1 MSTNRLVSAYRH
13 TIRLYP
19 RPFREEFGD
28 DLVRMFADQLGDEP
42 TVRVVTRT
50 VLDLALSVPQRH
62 LESDMNVTRVSVLPF
77 VFFVLALTS
86 LVVGLVVGHPAVLG
100 ACALATLAFLALALV
115 ALHRARPLSELRPT
129 TARWWVVLTAG
140 VVLMAGLVIVTNRT
154 GELPEGGWFLAMV
167 LGLTAI
173 VLIVTG
179 VILGVV
185 HVAGRAHRRSV
196 APS

>member
-1 MSTNRLVSAYRH
+1 
-13 TIRLYP
+13 
-19 RPFREEFGD
+19 
-28 DLVRMFADQLGDEP
+28 
-42 TVRVVTRT
+42 
-50 VLDLALSVPQRH
+50 
-62 LESDMNVTRVSVLPF
+62 
-77 VFFVLALTS
+77 
-86 LVVGLVVGHPAVLG
+86 
-100 ACALATLAFLALALV
+100 
-115 ALHRARPLSELRPT
+115 
-129 TARWWVVLTAG
+129 
-140 VVLMAGLVIVTNRT
+140 MAGLVIVTNRT